1 MKQEFM
7 KSKVEPVIGWL
18 LLAVLLFASTQMK
31 VGSRLLVG
39 LGFGT
44 YEGLYGICRFCKP
57 CFSWR
62 FYKAYEVYGTYV
74 FRFCCSFCGTDVF

>member
-31 VGSRLLVG
+31 
-39 LGFGT
+39 
-44 YEGLYGICRFCKP
+44 
-57 CFSWR
+57 

>member
-39 LGFGT
+39 LGFG
-44 YEGLYGICRFCKP
+44 YVLMR
-57 CFSWR
+57 
-62 FYKAYEVYGTYV
+62 AYTGFAGSVN
-74 FRFCCSFCGTDVF
+74 RA